1 LSTGKVKVRRT
12 RCSSSSKP
20 LGDAEIEDEALTA
33 ESQGRG
39 GEEEAASLEASSLEW
54 CLAGFHLSM
63 LIPGEDVPPGVQFRA
78 HACEAEWVAQL
89 RSALRP
95 R

>member
-1 LSTGKVKVRRT
+1 M
-12 RCSSSSKP
+12 SSKP
-20 LGDAEIEDEALTA
+20 LGDAEIEEEALIA
-33 ESQGRG
+33 ESQVRG
-39 GEEEAASLEASSLEW
+39 GEEEAASLEW